1 MYVFR
6 KIWHVLCSCST
17 RFKIRPLA
25 LLPKVFGNLSVL
37 LPETKINR
45 PEVIFNTVVV
55 KHFVKVIENN

>member
-6 KIWHVLCSCST
+6 KIWHVLCSCNT

-37 LPETKINR
+37 ARNKINR
-45 PEVIFNTVVV
+45 PEVIFNTAVV

>member
-6 KIWHVLCSCST
+6 EIWHVLCSCST

-37 LPETKINR
+37 LPETKSTAR
-45 PEVIFNTVVV
+45 RLFLTQLS
-55 KHFVKVIENN
+55 